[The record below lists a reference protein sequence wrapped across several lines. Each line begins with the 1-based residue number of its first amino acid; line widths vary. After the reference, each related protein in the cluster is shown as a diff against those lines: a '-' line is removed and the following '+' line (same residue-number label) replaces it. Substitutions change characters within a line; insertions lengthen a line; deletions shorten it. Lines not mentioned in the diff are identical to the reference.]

1 MPYFIA
7 SLLTKIGL
15 ENLNHKIISLS
26 YLNSSWEYE
35 LDAC

>member
-1 MPYFIA
+1 MPYFIE
-7 SLLTKIGL
+7 LLTKIGL
-15 ENLNHKIISLS
+15 ENLNHNIISLS